1 MNMSQ
6 DCKLRKQG
14 GNGKNGKGCLLVGE
28 NDECLHANF
37 RQQVGALRQSPALHA
52 SCLALTMEWKMAQ
65 PCLHYLCTLKD
76 SDVCFPQRQDI
87 ILRIAIIFSM
97 SF

>member
-1 MNMSQ
+1 MEKMGRGVYSWEKMMNAYMLIS
-6 DCKLRKQG
+6 DNRW
-14 GNGKNGKGCLLVGE
+14 
-28 NDECLHANF
+28 
-37 RQQVGALRQSPALHA
+37 GARRQSPALHA